1 MSDLF
6 VDLVPFVLYSA
17 LLLKSVKV
25 WRQLRSRLPAKNLRK
40 GSKGCT
46 FAIERRKTNLLM
58 AILLL
63 LTLCTLAFMA
73 SNLYALIV
81 MDKTLLSIK
90 VFQMF
95 VISNCAVYWLVLDL
109 IIKDAT

>member
-1 MSDLF
+1 MSSLII
-6 VDLVPFVLYSA
+6 DLVPFVLYSA
-17 LLLKSVKV
+17 LLLKAVKV
-25 WRQLRSRLPAKNLRK
+25 WRWLSARLPKEDRRN
-40 GSKGCT
+40 CT
-46 FAIERRKTNLLM
+46 TCILSVERRKTNLLM

-81 MDKTLLSIK
+81 MDRTLLSIK